1 MVHELVYN
9 PTSFRSKISHRPKV
23 IQNTTRI
30 LLNDFE
36 EKKISKNLEQKC
48 PESYN
53 TYKTF

>member
-36 EKKISKNLEQKC
+36 EKKISRSLEQKC

>member
-36 EKKISKNLEQKC
+36 EKVDLEVKN
-48 PESYN
+48 PESY
-53 TYKTF
+53 T